1 MIYSDANKSSVF
13 MKKKIALLGSTG
25 SIGTQCLEVCR
36 QHGFEVKALAAGSNV
51 ELLERQA
58 REFLPKLVVVA
69 DESRYSA
76 LKLALA
82 DTGIQIAAGQE
93 AVCEA
98 AALSGID
105 VAVNAVVGVAG
116 LRPTLAALEAGND
129 LALANKES
137 LVVGGELVTAAVERS
152 GAALFPVDSEHSA
165 IWQCLRAG
173 QREELSKVL
182 LTASG
187 GPFFGRA
194 RAEMQSVSVA
204 EAMNHPNWSM
214 GSRITIDCATLMN
227 KGLEFIEAMWLFD
240 LAPEQI
246 EVVVHRQSVIHSAV
260 EFVDGS
266 VIAQMG
272 APDMK
277 GAIQYAITFP
287 ERLPLEGKKLS
298 LFDYGSL
305 TFARPDEEAFP
316 CLAVCR
322 HAAEVGGLA
331 PCVANAA
338 DEQAVALF
346 LEGKIGFLQIGDL
359 VAEAVKKV
367 NFAGEVSL
375 ESIEE
380 VDRAA
385 RQFVLAGANKI

>member
-1 MIYSDANKSSVF
+1 MIYSDTNRSSVF
-13 MKKKIALLGSTG
+13 MKKKITLLGSTG

-36 QHGFEVKALAAGSNV
+36 QHAFAVEALAAGSNV

-58 REFLPKLVVVA
+58 REFLPKRVVVA

-98 AALSGID
+98 AALSGVDI
-105 VAVNAVVGVAG
+105 AVNAVVGVAG

-137 LVVGGELVTAAVERS
+137 LVVGGELVTAAVKDS

-173 QREELSKVL
+173 RREELSKVL

-187 GPFFGRA
+187 GPFFGRT
-194 RAEMQSVSVA
+194 RDEMQSVSVA

-305 TFARPDEEAFP
+305 TFARPDEETFP

-322 HAAEVGGLA
+322 HAAAVGGLA

-359 VAEAVKKV
+359 VAEAVEKV
-367 NFAGEVSL
+367 NRGGEVSL
-375 ESIEE
+375 ENIAEA
-380 VDRAA
+380 DAAA
-385 RQFVLAGANKI
+385 RQFVLARANKI